1 MPGTVSLRIENA
13 TGQDLDRVRVVL
25 PGQPEIDFGPVA
37 KGGVTAFRDTT
48 KAYRYAEV
56 HARAGD
62 RERSFRPVD
71 YLGEPELPAGRY
83 TYILSVDGE
92 QLVIRLA
99 KA

>member
-1 MPGTVSLRIENA
+1 MPGTVSIRIENA

-25 PGQPEIDFGPVA
+25 PGQPELDFGPVA
-37 KGGVTAFRDTT
+37 KAGVTDFRDSA

-56 HARAGD
+56 HARAGA
-62 RERSFRPVD
+62 RELSFRPMD

-83 TYILSVDGE
+83 TYVLNLDGE